1 MSASDLALFGG
12 SKSVT
17 LDPGNLFT
25 WPIITAEDEEA
36 VLTVL
41 RRGGMSG
48 TEVTKE
54 FETEF
59 ATWMGTAF
67 ALGYPSGT
75 ESLRGAMWAC
85 GVGLGDEIICPS
97 ITYWASAAPAQQL
110 GAAVHFCDI
119 QRDTLCLDPQDL
131 EHRIGPRTKAI
142 VVVHY
147 AAHPA
152 DMDPILEIARRH
164 GVKVIEDVSHA
175 QGSLYKGRLCG
186 TMGDVGAMSL
196 MSGKSFACGEAG
208 MLVTNDRAIY
218 ERAIAYGHYER
229 TGAPSNYNPPDQQ
242 ITDADLKLYSG
253 IPIGG
258 FKHRMHQ
265 LSSAMGR
272 VQLRHYPARIT
283 EIQNALNRFW
293 DLLDGV
299 PGIHAHRPTQWPDST
314 MGGWYFARGLYRAE
328 ELDGLPCAKFAEA
341 VRAEG
346 VGVCSPGAN
355 YPLHTHN
362 VFHTADVLGAGKP
375 TAIAFTERDV
385 RQGPGT
391 LPVSES
397 IREICLGVPWFK
409 HDDPERIAQYAA
421 AYRKVAEHA
430 AALRQER

>member
-1 MSASDLALFGG
+1 MSTSPLALFGG
-12 SKSVT
+12 PKAIT

-25 WPIITAEDEEA
+25 WPIVTAEDEAA
-36 VLTVL
+36 VLEVL

-48 TEVTKE
+48 TDVTKQ
-54 FETEF
+54 FEAEF
-59 ATWMGTAF
+59 AAWAGTAF
-67 ALGYPSGT
+67 ALGYPNGT

-119 QRDTLCLDPQDL
+119 ERDTLCLDPNDL

-142 VVVHY
+142 LVVHY

-152 DMDPILEIARRH
+152 DMDPILAIARRH
-164 GVKVIEDVSHA
+164 NIKVIEDVSHA

-186 TMGDVGAMSL
+186 TLGDVAAMSL

-208 MLVTNDRAIY
+208 MLLTNDRDIY

-242 ITDADLKLYSG
+242 ITRADLKLYSG

-272 VQLRHYPARIT
+272 VQLRHYPARIA
-283 EIQNALNRFW
+283 EIQRALNRFW

-299 PGIHAHRPTQWPDST
+299 PGIHAHRPSQWPGST

-328 ELDGLPCAKFAEA
+328 ELGGLPCARFAEA

-346 VGVCSPGAN
+346 AAVCNPGAN

-391 LPVSES
+391 LPVAES
-397 IREICLGVPWFK
+397 IRDICLGVPWFK
-409 HDDPERIAQYAA
+409 HDVPEQIAQYAA

-430 AALRQER
+430 DELREEK

>member
-12 SKSVT
+12 PKSVT
-17 LDPGNLFT
+17 LDPGDLFT
-25 WPIITAEDEEA
+25 WPIVTAEDEEA
-36 VLTVL
+36 VLAVL

-48 TEVTKE
+48 TDVTKQ
-54 FETEF
+54 FEAEF
-59 ATWMGTAF
+59 AGWMGTEF

-110 GAAVHFCDI
+110 GAAVNFCDI
-119 QRDTLCLDPQDL
+119 QRDTLCLDPADL
-131 EHRIGPRTKAI
+131 EHRIGRRTKAI

-175 QGSLYKGRLCG
+175 QGSLYKGRMCG
-186 TMGDVGAMSL
+186 TMGDVAAMSL

-208 MLVTNDRAIY
+208 MLVTSDRDIY

-242 ITDADLKLYSG
+242 ITNADLKLYSG

-272 VQLRHYPARIT
+272 VQLRHYPARIV
-283 EIQNALNRFW
+283 EIQRALNRFW
-293 DLLDGV
+293 DQLDGL
-299 PGIHAHRPTQWPDST
+299 PGLRAHRPTQWPDST

-328 ELDGLPCAKFAEA
+328 ELGGLPCARFTEA

-346 VGVCSPGAN
+346 VGACGQGAN

-375 TAIAFTERDV
+375 TALAFTERDV

-391 LPVSES
+391 LPVAES
-397 IREICLGVPWFK
+397 IREICIGVPWFK
-409 HDDPERIAQYAA
+409 HDVPEQIAQYAA

-430 AALRQER
+430 DELR

>member
-1 MSASDLALFGG
+1 MSTSRLALLEGP
-12 SKSVT
+12 KSVT
-17 LDPGNLFT
+17 TEPGDLFT
-25 WPIITAEDEEA
+25 WPIVTAEDEEA
-36 VLTVL
+36 VLEVL

-48 TEVTKE
+48 TDVTKQ
-54 FETEF
+54 FEAEF
-59 ATWMGTAF
+59 AAWAGAEF

-85 GVGLGDEIICPS
+85 GLGLGDEIICPS

-119 QRDTLCLDPQDL
+119 ERDTLCLDPNDI

-142 VVVHY
+142 LVVHY

-152 DMDPILEIARRH
+152 DMDPILDIARRH
-164 GVKVIEDVSHA
+164 NIKIIEDVSHA

-186 TMGDVGAMSL
+186 TMGDVAAMSL
-196 MSGKSFACGEAG
+196 MSGKSLAVGEAG
-208 MLVTNDRAIY
+208 MLLTNNRDIY

-242 ITDADLKLYSG
+242 ITRDDLKLYSG

-272 VQLRHYPARIT
+272 VQLRHYPARIA
-283 EIQNALNRFW
+283 EIQRAINRFW

-299 PGIHAHRPTQWPDST
+299 PGIRAHRPDQWPEST

-328 ELDGLPCAKFAEA
+328 ELGGLPCARFAEA

-346 VGVCSPGAN
+346 VAVCNPGAN

-362 VFHTADVLGAGKP
+362 VFHTADVLGVGKP
-375 TAIAFTERDV
+375 TAVAFTERDV

-391 LPVSES
+391 LPVAES
-397 IREICLGVPWFK
+397 IRDICFGVPWFK
-409 HDDPERIAQYAA
+409 HDIPDQIAQYAA

-430 AALRQER
+430 DELREEK